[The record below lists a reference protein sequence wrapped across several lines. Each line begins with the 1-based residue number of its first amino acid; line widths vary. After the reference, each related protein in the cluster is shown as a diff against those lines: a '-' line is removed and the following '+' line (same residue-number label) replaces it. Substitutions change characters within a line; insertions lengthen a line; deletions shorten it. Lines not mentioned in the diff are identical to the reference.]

1 MLKMTMTT
9 ITSMK
14 FRIAFFFLFIWFLP
28 EMRYYSSIFRQNVY
42 LPPKKRRE
50 SLPPLN
56 TSGNL
61 RKLAE

>member
-1 MLKMTMTT
+1 
-9 ITSMK
+9 MK
-14 FRIAFFFLFIWFLP
+14 FRIAFFFLFIGVLP

-56 TSGNL
+56 TSCNL

>member
-1 MLKMTMTT
+1 MTMTT

-14 FRIAFFFLFIWFLP
+14 FRIAFFFLFIGVLS

-50 SLPPLN
+50 SSLVKVNATPVLH
-56 TSGNL
+56 
-61 RKLAE
+61 